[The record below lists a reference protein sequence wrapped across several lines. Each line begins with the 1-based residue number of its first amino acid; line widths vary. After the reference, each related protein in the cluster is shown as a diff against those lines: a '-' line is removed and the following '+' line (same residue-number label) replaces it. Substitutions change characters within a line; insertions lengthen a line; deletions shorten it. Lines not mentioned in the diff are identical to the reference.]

1 MSDSSFS
8 PGKSYSSIF
17 PLAVRKCFLPYIC
30 ALSFCLC
37 PPTFNNKVKNILI
50 KKCSTL
56 FFCHHQLPAFI
67 ISVPTPCLE
76 QYDFNV
82 LIKSKNKLKKKKAQL
97 PSSRKT
103 ESERQQSTCVHEHL
117 GRSSA
122 YFFILDDINIIFPSS
137 KQTALKWCLPCHHE
151 LLKSCHDWTIDKI
164 LFLSIRAMSEGIR
177 ILMCHNFGYQLKYT
191 EAITCICVRDIG
203 LM

>member
-82 LIKSKNKLKKKKAQL
+82 LIKSKNKLKKKRHNCHPLGKQSLKDNKVHVCMSILADPL
-97 PSSRKT
+97 PISLSLMI
-103 ESERQQSTCVHEHL
+103 STL
-117 GRSSA
+117 FSPQA
-122 YFFILDDINIIFPSS
+122 N
-137 KQTALKWCLPCHHE
+137 K
-151 LLKSCHDWTIDKI
+151 LL
-164 LFLSIRAMSEGIR
+164 
-177 ILMCHNFGYQLKYT
+177 
-191 EAITCICVRDIG
+191 
-203 LM
+203 